1 MTKSVHRAGQSS
13 RRLYA
18 GFATMRHMARR
29 SESTTDRTLGLRV
42 RIRRHVLDREIAAG
56 LDPGDDP
63 ARATRAQQLL
73 SAHERR
79 CVAGCLTNILEAAD
93 ERHADPTSPLKLNHA
108 EVLATRHDLLALI
121 AALRSDRVL
130 AARGVA
136 LARLLTEADTSPL
149 LRVRPGLS
157 VQDAVAEAIEAL

>member
-1 MTKSVHRAGQSS
+1 ME
-13 RRLYA
+13 
-18 GFATMRHMARR
+18 FATIGCVAGR
-29 SESTTDRTLGLRV
+29 SESTTDRTLRLRV

-56 LDPGDDP
+56 LDPSDDP

-73 SAHERR
+73 SEHERR

-93 ERHADPTSPLKLNHA
+93 ERHADPGSPLKLNHA
-108 EVLATRHDLLALI
+108 EVLARRQDILALI
-121 AALRSDRVL
+121 AALRSDRVI

-136 LARLLTEADTSPL
+136 LARLLTEADSSPL

-157 VQDAVAEAIEAL
+157 VQEAVFEAIAAL